1 LKAIPDVSFLEELAA
16 TTNNSAHSTSWSFEP
31 DFSSPR
37 YILILPAL
45 LAEKSPIPMG
55 ASDFVNREIKDL
67 LRIIRPSR
75 SPYNNPMRVIGKK
88 GTDAARS
95 PNKRLVVDFRKLNLK
110 TIADRYLMPNINM
123 ILSNLGRAKFF
134 TTLDLKSGYH

>member
-1 LKAIPDVSFLEELAA
+1 
-16 TTNNSAHSTSWSFEP
+16 
-31 DFSSPR
+31 
-37 YILILPAL
+37 
-45 LAEKSPIPMG
+45 MG